1 MLLCPSAEVRH
12 VCAYEGQSEYRAHA
26 CAHGL
31 RVEGVR
37 AIAQKKEA
45 SGTGS
50 ASRSHECAQI
60 PRRADLTNRHP
71 TRAIVD

>member
-1 MLLCPSAEVRH
+1 MLPYPSAEVRQSR
-12 VCAYEGQSEYRAHA
+12 AYKGQSEYRAHA

-50 ASRSHECAQI
+50 ASRSNECAQI
-60 PRRADLTNRHP
+60 PGVR
-71 TRAIVD
+71 I